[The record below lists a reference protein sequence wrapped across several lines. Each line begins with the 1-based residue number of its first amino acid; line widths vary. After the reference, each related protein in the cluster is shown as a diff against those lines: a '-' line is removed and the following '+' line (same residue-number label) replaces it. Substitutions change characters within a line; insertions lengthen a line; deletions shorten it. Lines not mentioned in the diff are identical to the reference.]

1 MRVDYERIP
10 RRADA
15 REALERSLE
24 MLERA
29 NVVFLVRRR
38 GARHLI
44 DRVVLLD
51 PAGLARHLGIA
62 RFADQAQRLE
72 NAVEQAVSMDMALTQ
87 LLSACVARW
96 RRGESA
102 FGLRPDEQTTRK
114 AVERFALL
122 RALLAGEGRGLDRR
136 TFSVRTVGLSKA
148 LETHQGMLCQ
158 MLRRVGAEGESDE
171 DVLARLGLE
180 RFMPQILASGGFD
193 VHFPPPDA
201 DTWLPGTAFP
211 YVCIDPTWFGGLCL
225 RATGRRAI
233 LTIENLATFNRYVR
247 EIREPRHIVV
257 YTGGFPAQT
266 VVGFLR
272 RLRDADPGAAFFH
285 WGDIDE
291 AGFEIVRFMERELE
305 REVTP
310 FLMCP
315 VLLDTLGSAAGIAG
329 EGRRLEQETLT
340 PSPLP
345 W

>member
-15 REALERSLE
+15 RAALERSLAL
-24 MLERA
+24 LERENIVA
-29 NVVFLVRRR
+29 LDRRR

-44 DRVVLLD
+44 DRVVLVD
-51 PAGLARHLGIA
+51 ADALARRLGVV
-62 RFADQAQRLE
+62 RLGDQAQTLEEAVKEAVPVDGALGRLL
-72 NAVEQAVSMDMALTQ
+72 AD
-87 LLSACVARW
+87 CVARW
-96 RRGESA
+96 RRGEPA
-102 FGLRPDEQTTRK
+102 YGLRPEEQTARR
-114 AVERFALL
+114 AVERFKLL
-122 RALLAGEGRGLDRR
+122 QALLAGAGRGLDRR
-136 TFSVRTVGLSKA
+136 TFSVRSVGRSKA
-148 LETHQGMLCQ
+148 LEAHQGMLCQ
-158 MLRRVGAEGESDE
+158 MLRRIGAAGLSDE
-171 DVLARLGLE
+171 DVLGRLGLE
-180 RFMPQILASGGFD
+180 RFMPQVLASGGFD

-201 DTWLPGTAFP
+201 DARLPGTAFP
-211 YVCIDPTWFGGLCL
+211 YVCIDPAWLGGLCL
-225 RATGRRAI
+225 RATERRAV

-247 EIREPRHIVV
+247 EIRDPRHIVV

-266 VVGFLR
+266 VVGLLR

-291 AGFEIVRFMERELE
+291 AGFEIVRFLERELD

-315 VLLDTLGSAAGIAG
+315 VLLEALGSAAGTAG
-329 EGRRLEQETLT
+329 DERRLEQETLS